1 MIGFKNLLCTIP
13 PDKHDGE
20 NLRTLLKAN
29 PQIRFVSLAA
39 VDIYGNDTDEK
50 IPIAEL
56 IKDPEGFLKR
66 GIQTDGSSVFLP
78 LIADAS
84 DANVKLIPD
93 MDFNWYVD
101 YNIENYDQE
110 CRPVGTLRIPSFLVH
125 NDYNEVGSRVIL
137 RDTLK
142 TFKQELLTL
151 MRQNP
156 YVFNYLGV
164 ASIDE
169 IDEIELTAATELEF
183 YVQTPHE
190 VADRERLHT
199 SQEMKEQYWKR
210 TIGPVRTALEETL
223 TMLDEYGLEVEMGHK
238 EVGGVSAQL
247 LADGGFDHI
256 MEQLEI
262 DWKYSDPM
270 QAADNDFQVR
280 YIVRDVF
287 NTHGLSVTYMAKPV
301 EGVAGSGKH
310 THIGI
315 AARLKDGRRVN
326 LMAPRNPMSEYLSPI
341 GFGAIMGLLKNYEII
356 NPIANCTS
364 DALNRLKPGYEAP
377 VCAVTSLGPSATT
390 PSRNRTVLAC
400 LIRDSENPMATRF
413 ELRSPNPKSNTY
425 LVISA
430 CLLASLDGIKAAI
443 NHHKTPEDLLKSISK
458 SYGDKDFYLEQMR
471 VYRVECN
478 IFTDYTKEERAE
490 YFGPSP
496 ETVWDNIKSFEQY
509 PEKTAV
515 LFEGDSFTPKDL
527 QSFKLA
533 ALNLWTKEVHDRL
546 VPEIRDAVKKCCKKL
561 HTEDHPLD
569 NERFDA
575 IISLA
580 REIAQDNL
588 ERPCMLT
595 RLSRAMEDGDY
606 ETAARLKIEALE
618 KRAALEAIYSEYRK
632 NILC

>member
-1 MIGFKNLLCTIP
+1 MELKNLLCTIP
-13 PDKHDGE
+13 AGKHDSE

-50 IPIAEL
+50 IPIVEL
-56 IKDPEGFLKR
+56 LKDPEAFLKN
-66 GIQTDGSSVFLP
+66 GVQTDGSSVFLP
-78 LIADAS
+78 LIADVS

-93 MDFNWYVD
+93 MDVNWYVD
-101 YNIENYDQE
+101 YNIENFDE
-110 CRPVGTLRIPSFLVH
+110 EGRPVGTLRIPSFLVH
-125 NDYNEVGSRVIL
+125 NEHREVGSRVIL
-137 RDTLK
+137 RNTLK
-142 TFKQELLTL
+142 TFKRELLAL
-151 MRQNP
+151 MRENP

-164 ASIDE
+164 ASIDDIE
-169 IDEIELTAATELEF
+169 DIELTAATELEF
-183 YVQTPHE
+183 YVKTPHE

-210 TIGPVRTALEETL
+210 TVGPVRTALEETL
-223 TMLDEYGLEVEMGHK
+223 TMLDEYGLGVEMGHK
-238 EVGGVSAQL
+238 EVGGVTAQL
-247 LADGGFDHI
+247 SAGGGFDHI

-270 QAADNDFQVR
+270 QAADNDYHVR
-280 YIVRDVF
+280 YIIRDVF
-287 NTHGLSVTYMAKPV
+287 STYGLSVTYMAKPV

-315 AARLKDGRRVN
+315 VARLKDGRRVN

-377 VCAVTSLGPSATT
+377 VCAVTSLGPSAAT

-400 LIRDSENPMATRF
+400 LIRDSKNPMATRF
-413 ELRSPNPKSNTY
+413 ELRSPHPKSNTY
-425 LVISA
+425 LVMSA
-430 CLLASLDGIKAAI
+430 CFLAALDGIKASI
-443 NHHKTPEDLLKSISK
+443 KHKKTPEDLLKSISK
-458 SYGDKDFYLEQMR
+458 SYGDIDFYLEQMR

-478 IFTDYTKEERAE
+478 IFNDYTKEERAT

-496 ETVWDNIKSFEQY
+496 ETVWDNIKSFRLY

-515 LFEGDSFTPKDL
+515 LFEGDSFTPEDL

-533 ALNLWTKEVHDRL
+533 ALALWTKELHDRL
-546 VPEIRDAVKKCCKKL
+546 IPEIRNAVKKCCKKL
-561 HTEDHPLD
+561 HTEDQALD
-569 NERFDA
+569 NERFAA

-580 REIAQDNL
+580 GEIAKDNP
-588 ERPCMLT
+588 ERLCMLT
-595 RLSRAMEDGDY
+595 MLSRAIEDEDY
-606 ETAARLKIEALE
+606 ELAARLQIETIE
-618 KRAALEAIYSEYRK
+618 KRAALEAIYSEYKK